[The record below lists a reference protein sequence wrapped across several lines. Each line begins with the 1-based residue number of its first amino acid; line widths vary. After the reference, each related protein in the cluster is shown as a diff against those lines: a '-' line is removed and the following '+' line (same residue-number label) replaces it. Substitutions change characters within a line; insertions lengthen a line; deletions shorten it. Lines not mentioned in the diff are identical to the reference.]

1 MAKLP
6 DGGVGLRLLRG
17 LGLRWDLLGLGRDLR
32 RSLRRGFFTRSFRD
46 VRVGLLGLGLET
58 AHCYASYNLLGLG
71 RLLAQLCTY

>member
-17 LGLRWDLLGLGRDLR
+17 LGLRWSWRWDLLGLGWDLR

-46 VRVGLLGLGLET
+46 VRVGPLGLGLET
-58 AHCYASYNLLGLG
+58 AHCCASYNLLGLG
-71 RLLAQLCTY
+71 HLIT

>member
-6 DGGVGLRLLRG
+6 NGGVGLRLLR
-17 LGLRWDLLGLGRDLR
+17 GLGRDLR

-71 RLLAQLCTY
+71 RLLA